1 MDNLEN
7 ENNEIKNEIEIV
19 NTPENNTSQSVN
31 HTSKKT
37 KKKKESKGYGKTV
50 LAGCLVFG
58 MAVGSAVTLTTM
70 RDGMVTEITNN
81 LAESVPASSTTDSTV
96 NNLSSSNGT
105 SSNVVAAV
113 QPSVVSIG
121 ILGPYSQDSLVGAG
135 TGVIFDQD
143 DEKTYIVTNNHVIE
157 GANGVKIWFDGY
169 ENPVSAKLV
178 GSKPSNDL
186 AVISVSNADLEAAG
200 IDKVTPCKFGDSDEL
215 MVGDSVVAIGNA
227 MGEGI
232 SSTGGMISSKS
243 KTITESNGAE
253 FNVLQTDASINP
265 GNSGGALVNSK
276 GEVIGINTA
285 KVANNFTTN
294 VEGVGYAIPSND
306 VVAVIDE
313 IMENSEKPYLGIKG
327 FTIDEKTAELFSLP
341 EMGVFVKD
349 VIVDGS
355 AYNAGMKP
363 NDVITS
369 YNGQTVTDIETLQ
382 ELIKETETGDKVK
395 VIVYRDG
402 ESVELTVEMLQHQ
415 DTNF

>member
-1 MDNLEN
+1 MDNSEN
-7 ENNEIKNEIEIV
+7 ENNMVKNEIEIV
-19 NTPENNTSQSVN
+19 DTQENNTSQNVN
-31 HTSKKT
+31 HSNPKQKKA
-37 KKKKESKGYGKTV
+37 SKGYGKTV
-50 LAGCLVFG
+50 VAGCLVFG

-70 RDGMVTEITNN
+70 RDGMVNEITNN
-81 LAESVPASSTTDSTV
+81 LAASVPANSSTDTSV
-96 NNLSSSNGT
+96 NSLSSSNGS
-105 SSNVVAAV
+105 SSNVVASV
-113 QPSVVSIG
+113 TPSVVSIG

-135 TGVIFDQD
+135 TGVIFEQD
-143 DEKTYIVTNNHVIE
+143 SEKTYIVTNNHVVE

-169 ENPVSAKLV
+169 EEPVSAKLV
-178 GSKPSNDL
+178 GTKPSNDL
-186 AVISVSNADLEAAG
+186 AVISVSNEDLKAAG
-200 IDKVTPCKFGDSDEL
+200 IDKVVPCTFGDSDEL
-215 MVGDSVVAIGNA
+215 MVGDSVIAIGNA

-243 KTITESNGAE
+243 KTITESSGAE

-355 AYNAGMKP
+355 AYNGGIKP

-369 YNGQTVTDIETLQ
+369 FNGETVTDIETLQ
-382 ELIKETETGDKVK
+382 ELIQQTDEGDKVK
-395 VIVYRDG
+395 VNVYRDG
-402 ESVELTVEMLQHQ
+402 QQVELTVEMLQHQ